1 MPLADTWMHLETGK
15 QSELSQENKYC
26 INVGSRKV
34 VKKNLLAKYRHRNR
48 KKNIYI
54 YVYPQRAEKVD
65 GMNWR
70 LGFREGNGNPL
81 QYSGLGNP
89 MNRGACGRKIRKQLS
104 D

>member
-48 KKNIYI
+48 KKKYIYI
-54 YVYPQRAEKVD
+54 RISTK
-65 GMNWR
+65 GTK
-70 LGFREGNGNPL
+70 
-81 QYSGLGNP
+81 SGWHELEIG
-89 MNRGACGRKIRKQLS
+89 I
-104 D
+104 